1 MHALL
6 FEKGFASEKDEGG
19 ELQMIHCQ
27 LLATSL
33 ANFCHRLGKT
43 LPHHWQTF
51 AKALAR
57 CWQSNNYGSRLLI
70 PKTSK

>member
-33 ANFCHRLGKT
+33 ANFCQSFGKM
-43 LPHHWQTF
+43 L
-51 AKALAR
+51 AK
-57 CWQSNNYGSRLLI
+57 
-70 PKTSK
+70 